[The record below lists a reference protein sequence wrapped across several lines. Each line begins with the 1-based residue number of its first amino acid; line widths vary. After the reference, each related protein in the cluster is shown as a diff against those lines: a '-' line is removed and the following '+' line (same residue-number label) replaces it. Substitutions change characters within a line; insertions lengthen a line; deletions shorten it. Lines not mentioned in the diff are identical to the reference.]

1 MLGAWG
7 ELVYRPLVGRTGW
20 PTAAFKMI
28 AIRSAAVRACTAIA
42 VAGLSTPVFA
52 QGTASPAQIDQRF
65 KPRQEEPSV
74 GPPIAVP
81 TPQQRQ
87 PEAQAGAALR
97 FTLSSIS
104 FTGNTVLPE
113 QKLQGLA
120 ASYIGKE
127 ITLDQVNEL
136 ADKVTAAYRDAGYI
150 LGRAVVPPQRI
161 ADGHLTI
168 SIVEGFV
175 DDVKIEGNADG
186 AQSLLQAYGRRIAAQ
201 RPLTDAVLE
210 RELLLATDISG
221 MGVRNVLT
229 PSATPGAADLTL
241 VVAPKKVDAYV
252 SVDNRGSKY
261 LGPYEVM
268 GGVFFNDAFGTAGR
282 LGLNAVMTPDS
293 GPDLAYGAMSFD
305 LPVGTDGLH
314 LFNTASYTLTEPG
327 SALRS
332 FDTKGNA
339 LNLESTASYPIIRS
353 RDLNLTASG
362 GFSFRDV
369 RSSNAAVS
377 PLFSDHVRSVNL
389 GAFFNALDGWGGY
402 STLSVT
408 ATEGLDVLGATT
420 QSSLNK
426 SRATASGEFTRLEF
440 AATRSQP
447 LLDRLTLSLGAGG
460 QTSFRESLLASEQ
473 YSLGGTSYNR
483 AFDPSEVTGDAAI
496 AGRAELQWA
505 AIDELE
511 IFSGIAPY
519 AFYEG
524 GEVWQSH
531 PLPGE
536 APAESLFSL
545 GAGLRFL
552 LAGRFSAD
560 VEWAKPIER
569 DVAANANRDS
579 RVFFSVSTSF

>member
-1 MLGAWG
+1 MLGALG
-7 ELVYRPLVGRTGW
+7 GLIYRPLVGRAGW
-20 PTAAFKMI
+20 PTAVFKMI
-28 AIRSAAVRACTAIA
+28 AIRSAAVWACTAIA

-136 ADKVTAAYRDAGYI
+136 ADKVTAAYRHAVYI
-150 LGRAVVPPQRI
+150 LVLAVVPSQRI

-175 DDVKIEGNADG
+175 DDVKIEGNAGG

-282 LGLNAVMTPDS
+282 FGLNAVVTPDS

-327 SALRS
+327 SDLRS

-369 RSSNAAVS
+369 RSSNAAVQRS
-377 PLFSDHVRSVNL
+377 CPFGQSRRLLQRAGRPGRLFHPLRHGDRRARRAGRDHPIIPEQIARHGQRRVHAPGVCRDAHPALAGPAHPVAGRRRADILSRKPAGVGAIFAWRHQLQPRLRSVRSDRRRRDCRPR
-389 GAFFNALDGWGGY
+389 GISMGGH
-402 STLSVT
+402 
-408 ATEGLDVLGATT
+408 
-420 QSSLNK
+420 
-426 SRATASGEFTRLEF
+426 R
-440 AATRSQP
+440 
-447 LLDRLTLSLGAGG
+447 
-460 QTSFRESLLASEQ
+460 
-473 YSLGGTSYNR
+473 
-483 AFDPSEVTGDAAI
+483 
-496 AGRAELQWA
+496 
-505 AIDELE
+505 
-511 IFSGIAPY
+511 
-519 AFYEG
+519 
-524 GEVWQSH
+524 
-531 PLPGE
+531 
-536 APAESLFSL
+536 
-545 GAGLRFL
+545 
-552 LAGRFSAD
+552 
-560 VEWAKPIER
+560 
-569 DVAANANRDS
+569 
-579 RVFFSVSTSF
+579 